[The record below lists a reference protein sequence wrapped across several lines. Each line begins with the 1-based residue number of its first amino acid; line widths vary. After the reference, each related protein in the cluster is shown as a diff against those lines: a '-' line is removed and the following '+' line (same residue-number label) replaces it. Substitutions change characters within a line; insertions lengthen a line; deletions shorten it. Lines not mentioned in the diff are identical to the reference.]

1 MLVLIVSRQT
11 ELRQIATSEC
21 TVRVRRPEEYVPMSL
36 LRLRMLI
43 VISSPVRFAW
53 LGASRLATNRNE
65 LKKVAITR
73 QEYQE
78 HGSSWAGRKFAGA
91 L

>member
-1 MLVLIVSRQT
+1 MPRRVCSPCPLYVLH
-11 ELRQIATSEC
+11 ANSE
-21 TVRVRRPEEYVPMSL
+21 
-36 LRLRMLI
+36 
-43 VISSPVRFAW
+43 SPSPIRFAW
-53 LGASRLATNRNE
+53 LGASRLATNRDE